1 MKYLIAKNKKN
12 RFSYNLLEKKR
23 LLLKSINK
31 NMFLYNKY
39 RKYAK
44 NKLIILKGYKSYLK
58 NYCIISGRSRGIIR
72 KYNISRMLFK
82 YYASFGYLKGI
93 RKGSW

>member
-12 RFSYNLLEKKR
+12 RTKYNLLEKKR

-31 NMFLYNKY
+31 NLFFSNKY
-39 RKYAK
+39 RNYAK
-44 NKLIILKGYKSYLK
+44 NKLIILKGYKSFLK
-58 NYCIISGRSRGIIR
+58 NYCIISVRSRGIIR

-82 YYASFGYLKGI
+82 QFANFGYLKGI
-93 RKGSW
+93 KKGSW

>member
-12 RFSYNLLEKKR
+12 RTNYNLLEKKK

-31 NMFLYNKY
+31 NLFFSNKY
-39 RKYAK
+39 RNHAK
-44 NKLIILKGYKSYLK
+44 NKLIILKGYKSFLK

-82 YYASFGYLKGI
+82 QFANFGYLKGI
-93 RKGSW
+93 KKGSW

>member
-12 RFSYNLLEKKR
+12 RINYKLFEKKK
-23 LLLKSINK
+23 LLLKSIVKNK
-31 NMFLYNKY
+31 FLFNTY

-44 NKLIILKGYKSYLK
+44 NKLIILKGYKSFVK
-58 NYCIISGRSRGIIR
+58 NYCIISGRSRGIVR

-93 RKGSW
+93 KKGSW

>member
-12 RFSYNLLEKKR
+12 RNKYNLLEKKK
-23 LLLKSINK
+23 LLLKSISK
-31 NMFLYNKY
+31 NVFLTNKY
-39 RKYAK
+39 RIFAK
-44 NKLIILKGYKSYLK
+44 NKLINLKGYKSFLK
-58 NYCIISGRSRGIIR
+58 NYCIISGRSRGVLR

-93 RKGSW
+93 KKGSW

>member
-1 MKYLIAKNKKN
+1 MKYLVAKNKKN
-12 RFSYNLLEKKR
+12 RFNYKLFEKKR
-23 LLLKSINK
+23 LLLNSIYK
-31 NMFLYNKY
+31 NNFLLNKY
-39 RKYAK
+39 KKYAK

-82 YYASFGYLKGI
+82 YYGSFGYLKGI
-93 RKGSW
+93 KKGSW